1 MLLAVLGV
9 GWNQIKGT
17 PLTFTPFLG
26 LFIAFCNLLVNGYY
40 NAKLHEMDIDFQACV
55 KAQPLIELKAQ
66 LVRELTE
73 GQYRL
78 MALKQQVANLETATT
93 LASLDKEAIRA
104 LLQPSRKS
112 IWIDRTFGFASGVTA
127 SLIASVLYELAK
139 S

>member
-1 MLLAVLGV
+1 MLFAALGV
-9 GWNQIKGT
+9 GWNQMKGA

-40 NAKLHEMDIDFQACV
+40 NAKLHEIDIGFQARV
-55 KAQPLIELKAQ
+55 KAQPLIELKVQ
-66 LVRELTE
+66 LIRELTE
-73 GQYRL
+73 GQHRL
-78 MALKQQVANLETATT
+78 TALKQQIANLEAATT

-112 IWIDRTFGFASGVTA
+112 IWIDRSFGFASGVTA

-139 S
+139 A